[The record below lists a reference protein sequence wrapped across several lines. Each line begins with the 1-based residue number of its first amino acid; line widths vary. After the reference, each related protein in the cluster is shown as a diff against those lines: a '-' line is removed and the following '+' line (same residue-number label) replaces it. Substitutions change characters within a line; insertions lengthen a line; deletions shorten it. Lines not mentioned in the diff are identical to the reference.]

1 MPLFYSIRL
10 ECENMRIFFNNM
22 LARIKRLFA
31 KAASAFGGG
40 VINAT
45 TELEIKHIRNGQVI
59 GTQKILDKVITT
71 AFVNDII
78 DALKGDTTPYA
89 NFKNYKYHASGTG
102 TANEAVGDTAL
113 GTEVGTRVVGSQ
125 EEGASANIYKSVGT
139 ITYSGSYAITEHGL
153 FNASTGG
160 TLMDRTKFAA
170 VNVIS
175 GDSIQFTFT
184 IQFNAGG

>member
-1 MPLFYSIRL
+1 MI
-10 ECENMRIFFNNM
+10 
-22 LARIKRLFA
+22 AKIKRFFA
-31 KAASAFGGG
+31 KVASTFGAG

-59 GTQKILDKVITT
+59 GTQKVLDKVVTT
-71 AFVNDII
+71 AFVNNIVDSLSG
-78 DALKGDTTPYA
+78 DAAYA

-102 TANEAVGDTAL
+102 TSNEAVGDTSL
-113 GTEVGTRVVGSQ
+113 GNEVGSRVVGSQ
-125 EEGASANIYKSVGT
+125 EEGTSPNIYKSIST
-139 ITYSGSYAITEHGL
+139 ITYNNSYAITEHGL

-160 TLMDRTKFAA
+160 VLMDRTKFNP

>member
-1 MPLFYSIRL
+1 
-10 ECENMRIFFNNM
+10 MRIFFNNII
-22 LARIKRLFA
+22 ARIKRLFA
-31 KAASAFGGG
+31 RVASAFGAG

-45 TELEIKHIRNGQVI
+45 TELEIKHIRNGKVI
-59 GTQKILDKVITT
+59 GTQTILDKVVTT
-71 AFVNDII
+71 AFVNDVVDVLQGIAGPLAAI
-78 DALKGDTTPYA
+78 NA
-89 NFKNYKYHASGTG
+89 YKYHASGTG
-102 TANEAVGDTAL
+102 VAAEAVGDAVL
-113 GTEVGTRVVGSQ
+113 GTEVDSRVVGSQ

-139 ITYSGSYAITEHGL
+139 ITYSGAYAITEHGL
-153 FNASTGG
+153 FNAAAAG